1 MYNTVT
7 MSSIT
12 VNVNTNAP
20 TNADIPAVTRTVDE
34 AVRAEAKRRLE
45 AMEAE
50 QVAAARLVSDKEKQL
65 RNQIDVLTL
74 EEQVRARVKEEQI
87 RILAQ
92 QAAAEAEARR
102 IALANETAI
111 AAEMERLRN
120 RTKTEILEDTVA
132 DLKAQLASLKTVH
145 INTYRQ

>member
-1 MYNTVT
+1 

-20 TNADIPAVTRTVDE
+20 TNADVAPTTRTVDE

-45 AMEAE
+45 AVEAE
-50 QVAAARLVSDKEKQL
+50 QLAATRLAAEKEKQL
-65 RNQIDVLTL
+65 RNQIEVLTL
-74 EEQVRARVKEEQI
+74 EEQVRSRVKEEQI

-92 QAAAEAEARR
+92 QAAAEAEAQR
-102 IALANETAI
+102 IALAKETAI
-111 AAEMERLRN
+111 AAEMERLKN